1 MTKIVIVD
9 DHKLLRGILRGLLES
24 EPGLEVVGE
33 ADDGFQ
39 GLRIAQEQK
48 PDVLISDLRMDKMDG
63 IELTRKLQGLVPSTR
78 IIILTMY
85 GDPIYVHK
93 AIDAGASAYVLKGS
107 DIDELIHA
115 IRLVSSGNQY
125 LSASLAR
132 MTPTTH

>member
-39 GLRIAQEQK
+39 GLQVAEEQK

-63 IELTRKLQGLVPSTR
+63 IELTRRLQGAMPSTR

-85 GDPIYVHK
+85 GDPIYVSR
-93 AIDAGASAYVLKGS
+93 AINAGASAYVLKGS

-115 IRLVSSGNQY
+115 IHLVQSGNQY
-125 LSASLAR
+125 LSASLTR
-132 MTPTTH
+132 IPSHI